1 MAGEFTNA
9 DKAKCARRELGQRR
23 RVYPRLVEGGKMTQA
38 NADREMRLMELIA
51 EDFELRAEQDKAAA
65 APGLPL

>member
-9 DKAKCARRELGQRR
+9 EKAKCARREVGQSR

-38 NADREMRLMELIA
+38 SADRETRLMELIA
-51 EDFELRAEQDKAAA
+51 EEFELRAEQDKNAA